1 MMTGQSSSHLEFEI
15 TPQPDD
21 ATCGPACLHAVYR
34 YYGDDVPLGQV
45 IREVDQ
51 LPEGGTLAV
60 HLARHAMRRGY
71 RATIYTCDLKLFDP
85 TWFGPDAPPMR
96 QRMHEQI
103 RAKHDPKLRA
113 ASQAYLDLI
122 DLGGRLLME
131 DITPELVEQL
141 IGPARVEENELPT
154 RSGTMSSMAGVPGP
168 GRPVIAG
175 LSATWL
181 YRCARER
188 PWDNQP
194 DDVAGEPAGHF
205 VVIHGVDRARN
216 VFKVADPWGAWPAV
230 RDHFYDIESHRLI
243 AAILLGIV
251 TFDAK
256 LLVIEPRNGV
266 P

>member
-1 MMTGQSSSHLEFEI
+1 MTGPSRSHLEFEI

-85 TWFGPDAPPMR
+85 TWFGPEAPPMR

-122 DLGGRLLME
+122 DLGGCLLME

-141 IGPARVEENELPT
+141 IGSPTAPAPGSDGS
-154 RSGTMSSMAGVPGP
+154 RSQ

-194 DDVAGEPAGHF
+194 DDVAGEPSGHF
-205 VVIHGVDRARN
+205 VVIHGVDRTRN
-216 VFKVADPWGAWPAV
+216 IFKVADPWGAWPAV